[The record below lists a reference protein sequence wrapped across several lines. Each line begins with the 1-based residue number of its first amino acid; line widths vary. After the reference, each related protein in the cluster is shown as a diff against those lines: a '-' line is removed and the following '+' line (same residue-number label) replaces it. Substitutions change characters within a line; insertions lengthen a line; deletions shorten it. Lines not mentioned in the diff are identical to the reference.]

1 MVRQPFLRLTFSPA
15 SYVEVVATLTDIP
28 LTTIPLTTIDG
39 EATSLAQYTDKVL
52 LIVNVASRCGL
63 TPQYEKLE
71 QLQQTYGERGF
82 TVLGFPSNQFLQEL
96 GSEDAIKE
104 YCTMTWGVTFPMF
117 ERVRLN
123 GKNAH
128 PLYKE
133 LTKTQDAAGKAG
145 KVKWNFEKFVV
156 TPDGEVHRF
165 RPTVEPD
172 APEIVELIEAS
183 LPAAG

>member
-1 MVRQPFLRLTFSPA
+1 M
-15 SYVEVVATLTDIP
+15 TLNNSLAPTLNDIP
-28 LTTIPLTTIDG
+28 LVTIDG
-39 EATSLAQYTDKVL
+39 EPTSLAQYADKVK

-63 TPQYEKLE
+63 TPQYKKLE
-71 QLQQTYGERGF
+71 ELQKAYGDRGF

-96 GSEDAIKE
+96 GSSEAIQTFCSTT
-104 YCTMTWGVTFPMF
+104 YGVTFPMF
-117 ERVRLN
+117 EKVKVN
-123 GKNAH
+123 GRSQH
-128 PLYKE
+128 PLYAE
-133 LTKTQDAAGKAG
+133 LTKTPDAHGKAG
-145 KVKWNFEKFVV
+145 NVKWNFEKFVV